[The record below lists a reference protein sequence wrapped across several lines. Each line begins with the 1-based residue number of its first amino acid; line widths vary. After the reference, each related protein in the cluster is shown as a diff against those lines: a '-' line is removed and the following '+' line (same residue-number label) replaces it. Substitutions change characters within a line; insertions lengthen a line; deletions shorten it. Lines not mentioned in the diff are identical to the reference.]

1 MHPEQWLEHLL
12 TSLIGPSPAH
22 AQTHSQV
29 ASPSSPPARED
40 HDNGMTMVI
49 GLSLGLLLVFFV
61 LFFGLSIRRQ
71 RSRDLTRLT
80 DTPDTASI
88 KPPPADM
95 PRSEMDLTDIKAA
108 NQQRVTDQLSREELR
123 EARRARRAASLTSE
137 AVKKQQDD
145 ASPDEPTTDATDAT
159 SDSPPPAD
167 TTAGDPTQTTSTASE
182 PALDA
187 TPGPTAIGPGGNA
200 SDYKNLSDEEAE
212 RKAEEAQRRA
222 EERAARRA
230 AAKRA
235 ATEGSGQGPRSIS
248 EGIARTRNEGFIA
261 RLGSLF
267 SGKIDD
273 DIINE
278 IEEALFTADL
288 GVKTTEGIIAS
299 MQKTLDR
306 KALKDRDQVMGFIRQ
321 HVLNVLKAAQEPM
334 TIGAHKPYVVLV
346 IGVNGAGKTT
356 SLGKLAAKLTAE
368 GRKVMLIAGDTFR
381 AAAIEQ
387 LQEWGTRTGCTV
399 HKGEAGSDPSAVI
412 YDGLKRAEHEGFD
425 VVLADTAGR
434 LHNKKTLID
443 ELEKIGR
450 VTKKAI
456 PTAPHRVVLVL
467 DATNGQNALRQAEE
481 FRSAIDYTGIILT
494 KLDGT
499 AKGGVIIGI
508 CDELKK
514 PVHFIGIGERV
525 EDMRPFDAD
534 EFVEALFS

>member
-1 MHPEQWLEHLL
+1 
-12 TSLIGPSPAH
+12 
-22 AQTHSQV
+22 
-29 ASPSSPPARED
+29 
-40 HDNGMTMVI
+40 
-49 GLSLGLLLVFFV
+49 
-61 LFFGLSIRRQ
+61 
-71 RSRDLTRLT
+71 
-80 DTPDTASI
+80 
-88 KPPPADM
+88 M
-95 PRSEMDLTDIKAA
+95 PRAEMDLTDIKAA

-137 AVKKQQDD
+137 AVKKQQEPEPTEEPTDANTTSDPNPTD
-145 ASPDEPTTDATDAT
+145 ASTGDATQTA
-159 SDSPPPAD
+159 S
-167 TTAGDPTQTTSTASE
+167 TTSE

-187 TPGPTAIGPGGNA
+187 APGPLAIGPGGNA

-235 ATEGSGQGPRSIS
+235 ATEGSSQGPRSIS

-387 LQEWGTRTGCTV
+387 LQEWGTRTGCAV

-412 YDGLKRAEHEGFD
+412 YDGLKRAEREGFD

-456 PTAPHRVVLVL
+456 PSAPHRVVLVL